1 MRGEVGIFE
10 IGKDHAQNLTIH
22 LKPPPSSTPATAPY
36 NYHIMTTTNSCIWS
50 FERVF
55 AILMGM
61 ERLNGVEFV
70 YHAVLPF
77 LPMAVFVVDA

>member
-1 MRGEVGIFE
+1 M
-10 IGKDHAQNLTIH
+10 
-22 LKPPPSSTPATAPY
+22 
-36 NYHIMTTTNSCIWS
+36 
-50 FERVF
+50 F

-77 LPMAVFVVDA
+77 LPMAVFVVDAKFGS

>member
-1 MRGEVGIFE
+1 VTFGGMETAGRHF
-10 IGKDHAQNLTIH
+10 ALTRSNLYFH
-22 LKPPPSSTPATAPY
+22 LKPSTTPATIPY